1 MIQVTLPTH
10 IPHICQPEGEFF
22 LDHPRAAPAP
32 ARLSGAEMA
41 FSGGNR
47 HKSVL
52 RSRPDPSSVQPDTIS
67 SAAEAHPPSCDALA
81 RPKSSGV
88 QEGQGWGLMLWHGCA
103 RSKEESA
110 TNFNCARPPSVCTP
124 NRTYTFEAA
133 HHWKPGLNGEQTCT
147 HTNQYINPLSC
158 ITYAHGLV

>member
-1 MIQVTLPTH
+1 MKKRAPSIWH
-10 IPHICQPEGEFF
+10 QP
-22 LDHPRAAPAP
+22 PAP
-32 ARLSGAEMA
+32 ARLSAAEMA
-41 FSGGNR
+41 LSGGNR